1 MLPKAPSIVAS
12 FVCAFLSLFLGFA
25 IFRKYQDNFV
35 FYV

>member
-1 MLPKAPSIVAS
+1 VAS